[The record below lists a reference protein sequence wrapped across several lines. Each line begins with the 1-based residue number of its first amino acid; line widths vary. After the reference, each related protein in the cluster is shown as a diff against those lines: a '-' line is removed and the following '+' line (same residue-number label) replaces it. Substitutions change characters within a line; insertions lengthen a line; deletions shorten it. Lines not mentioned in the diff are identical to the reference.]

1 MRLTNSIHRLVCG
14 LLLLSSGAFAAEVE
28 LAGIFGRRAVVV
40 VNGGAPQTLAVGQR
54 TREGVRLVEIRDTSA
69 VIDVDGTHRQ
79 VFFGGGPV
87 RMGDASSAQSGS
99 PTMRLASDSRG
110 HYWAQGAVNGA
121 SVRFMVD
128 TGATLVAI
136 SADEAKR
143 AGVDYRAG
151 RPIQISTA
159 NGIITAYL
167 VTLDR
172 ISIGGIVLHGVEASV
187 HESGL
192 GVALLGMSFIKRL
205 DMRREADQLVLH
217 KRY

>member
-1 MRLTNSIHRLVCG
+1 
-14 LLLLSSGAFAAEVE
+14 
-28 LAGIFGRRAVVV
+28 
-40 VNGGAPQTLAVGQR
+40 
-54 TREGVRLVEIRDTSA
+54 
-69 VIDVDGTHRQ
+69 
-79 VFFGGGPV
+79 
-87 RMGDASSAQSGS
+87 
-99 PTMRLASDSRG
+99 MRLASDSRG

-121 SVRFMVD
+121 SIRFMVD

-187 HESGL
+187 HEGGL

-205 DMRREADQLVLH
+205 EMRREADQLVLH